1 MTPRATFAGGVL
13 MLMSLG
19 LLPAQEPPAPAAKPK
34 PSPVAALA
42 YHPNGKL
49 LVAGGQGEAYVID
62 VPTGDIAAKLTGQ
75 TGKVTAIAFN
85 KDGGRLAVAS
95 GTVGKSGE
103 VRLYTMSSGGLPNST
118 PEHVIQAHADL
129 IYDIAFSPDGKT
141 LATTG
146 YDRLI
151 KLWDASTGKEANVLK
166 DHSDTVYGLAFSP
179 DGKYLASGSA
189 DRAVKIWEAATGKR
203 LFTLSDAT
211 DWIYAVAWNPDGKH
225 VTAAGVDKSVR
236 VWEVTAEGVK
246 LIHSVFA
253 HEKAVVRLAYT
264 TDGQTLYSI
273 GEDHVLKAWDTAKMV
288 ERKVY
293 DKQPESVLSLAV
305 RPDQK
310 QIALGRYDGALVLLE
325 EGSGKMQ
332 AEPLPFKPKP
342 PQIAKI
348 TPTSG
353 QRGQKL
359 RLTFEGKYLETTTE
373 VAASQPGVTIAIV
386 PNGIQP
392 GRLEADI
399 AFPTNTPAGA
409 YQLTLKSSVG
419 TSAPVN
425 FIVDLFPQVTEMKPN
440 DSPGAGKKFTLPA
453 SIIGAIA
460 KAGDV
465 DYFRFEAEAAQQIG
479 IQAITAVAGSKLD
492 PQLTLVDADGKVVA
506 ENGNGLLGYTCTSA
520 GTYAIGIRDKDYR
533 GGADKT
539 YRLHVGP
546 IPIVTSVFP
555 LGVQR
560 GTETNV
566 RLDGVHLGV
575 NRVVALRVPVD
586 AVIGSRVQ
594 VPFTTSDG
602 TPLGGLNVVVGEF
615 PEFGRD
621 PKNPAAA
628 PFIAT
633 PGTGN
638 GRVEK
643 PSATQAWRFAAK
655 KGQSLILEINA
666 RRIGSPLD
674 SYLEI
679 LDDKDQPLPRATLR
693 CVSKTYTVFRD
704 HDSSGAGI
712 RMENWNDLTVN
723 DYLLVG
729 TELMRIRELPKNPDD
744 DCQFFS
750 AQGQRVGYLD
760 TTPAH
765 HSLGTPM
772 YKVAIH
778 PPGTNFPPN
787 GLPVVK
793 IFYRN
798 DDGGPGYSKD
808 SRITFDPPADGEYLV
823 RVGDSRGKGGH
834 DYAYRLTIRPPRPD
848 YTVAFNPTTP
858 TVWKAGAIPVMV
870 TVDRRDGFEGPIH
883 IHLENLPTGFNA
895 PPTTVPEGELSTS
908 FALHAEP
915 NAVAPAKGSEMKLIA
930 KATVGGKEIMH
941 EVGGGTPKLAD
952 AKDLATTTEET
963 DVAVEPGKQVRIT
976 VHIERLNG
984 FTGRV
989 PLDVRGLPHGVR
1001 VLDIGLNGIL
1011 ITEKETSRTVVI
1023 YAEPWVQP
1031 IEHPFVVLSKRE
1043 STGSEYAARSVLLR
1057 VKKR

>member
-1 MTPRATFAGGVL
+1 
-13 MLMSLG
+13 MSLG
-19 LLPAQEPPAPAAKPK
+19 SLPAQPPPTPAAKPK
-34 PSPVAALA
+34 PAPVAALA
-42 YHPNGKL
+42 YHPNGKF
-49 LVAGGQGEAYVID
+49 LVAGGQGEAYVVD
-62 VPTGDIAAKLTGQ
+62 VPTGDIAAKLAGQ

-85 KDGGRLAVAS
+85 KDGSRLAVAC

-151 KLWDASTGKEANVLK
+151 KLWDANTGKEANVLK

-179 DGKYLASGSA
+179 NGKYLASGSA

-211 DWIYAVAWNPDGKH
+211 DWVYAVAWSPDGKH
-225 VTAAGVDKSVR
+225 VAAAGVDKSVR
-236 VWEVTAEGVK
+236 IWQVTADGVK
-246 LIHSVFA
+246 LIHSIFA

-264 TDGQTLYSI
+264 ADGQTLYSV
-273 GEDHVLKAWDTAKMV
+273 GEDRVLKAWDTAKLV
-288 ERKVY
+288 ERKAY

-305 RPDQK
+305 RLDQK
-310 QIALGRYDGALVLLE
+310 QIALGRYDGTLVLLE
-325 EGSGKMQ
+325 QGTGKIQ

-342 PQIAKI
+342 PQISKV
-348 TPTSG
+348 TPSSG
-353 QRGQKL
+353 QRGQKI
-359 RLTFEGKYLETTTE
+359 RVTIEGKYLETTTE
-373 VAASQPGVTIAIV
+373 LSVSQPGATVAIV
-386 PNGIQP
+386 PNGVQS

-399 AFPTNTPAGA
+399 AFPANTPAGA
-409 YQLTLKSSVG
+409 YQLTLKSSAG
-419 TSAPVN
+419 PSAPVN
-425 FIVDLFPQVTEMKPN
+425 FIVDLFPQVAESEPN
-440 DSPGAGKKFTLPA
+440 DSPGTGQRITLPA

-465 DYFRFEAEAAQQIG
+465 DYFRFDAEAGQPIG
-479 IQAITAVAGSKLD
+479 VQAITSVAGSKLD
-492 PQLTLVDADGKVVA
+492 PHLTLVDADGKVVA
-506 ENGNGLLGYTCTSA
+506 DSGNGLLGFTCTSA
-520 GTYAIGIRDKDYR
+520 GTYAIGIRDKEYR

-560 GTETNV
+560 GTETSIQ
-566 RLDGVHLGV
+566 LDGVHLGA
-575 NRVVALRVPVD
+575 NRGVAVKVPTE
-586 AVIGSRVQ
+586 AAIGSRVM
-594 VPFTTSDG
+594 VPFTLPEG
-602 TPLGGLNVVVGEF
+602 TPLGSLSVVVGEF
-615 PEFGRD
+615 PESGRD
-621 PKNPAAA
+621 RKNLVAA
-628 PFIAT
+628 PLIAV

-643 PSATQAWRFAAK
+643 PGATEVWRFAAK
-655 KGQSLILEINA
+655 KGQPLILEINA

-674 SYLEI
+674 SSLELI
-679 LDDKDQPLPRATLR
+679 DDKDRPLPRATLR

-729 TELMRIRELPKNPDD
+729 SELMRIRELPKNPDD

-760 TTPAH
+760 TTPTH

-778 PPGTNFPPN
+778 PPGATFPPN
-787 GLPVVK
+787 GLPVVTLN
-793 IFYRN
+793 YRN
-798 DDGGPGYSKD
+798 DDGGPGYGKD

-823 RVGDSRGKGGH
+823 RVGDSRGKGGADH
-834 DYAYRLTIRPPRPD
+834 AYRLTIRPPRPD
-848 YTVAFNPTTP
+848 YSVAFNPTTP
-858 TVWKAGAIPVMV
+858 TVWRGGAIPVTV
-870 TVDRRDGFEGPIH
+870 TADRRDGFEGPIQL
-883 IHLENLPTGFNA
+883 HLENLPAGLTA
-895 PPTTVPEGELSTS
+895 PPTTIPEGELSTS

-915 NAVAPAKGSEMKLIA
+915 TAAAPVKGSEIKLIA
-930 KATVGGKEIMH
+930 KATIDGKEVVR
-941 EVGGGTPKLAD
+941 EVAGGLPKLSD
-952 AKDLATTTEET
+952 AKDLVTTTEET

-1011 ITEKETSRTVVI
+1011 INEKETSRTVVI
-1023 YAEPWVQP
+1023 YVEPWVKP
-1031 IEHPFVVLSKRE
+1031 IEQPFVVLSRRE
-1043 STGSEYAARSVLLR
+1043 STGNEYAAKSVLLK
-1057 VKKR
+1057 VKK